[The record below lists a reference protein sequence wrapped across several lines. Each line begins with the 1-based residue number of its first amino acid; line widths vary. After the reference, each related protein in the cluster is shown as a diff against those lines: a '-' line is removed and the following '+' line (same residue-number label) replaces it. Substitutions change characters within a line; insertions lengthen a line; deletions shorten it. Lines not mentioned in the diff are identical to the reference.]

1 MDYITGR
8 SDDMVIVKGVNIF
21 PSQVEEV
28 LSTFPEVSPHYRLV
42 LIRQK
47 GFIKDLEVQVELTP
61 QGFSDSFRELE
72 QLEEKIRSRLRSTL
86 SLGPKV
92 KLMEPKSLERTTG
105 KSRRIVEVE
114 KGELE

>member
-1 MDYITGR
+1 
-8 SDDMVIVKGVNIF
+8 
-21 PSQVEEV
+21 
-28 LSTFPEVSPHYRLV
+28 V